1 MSQMMICIPCMCNYY
16 LCDFLEII
24 DNKNF
29 ENVMIQMMM
38 CTYCM

>member
-16 LCDFLEII
+16 LYDFLEII
-24 DNKNF
+24 DNKKF